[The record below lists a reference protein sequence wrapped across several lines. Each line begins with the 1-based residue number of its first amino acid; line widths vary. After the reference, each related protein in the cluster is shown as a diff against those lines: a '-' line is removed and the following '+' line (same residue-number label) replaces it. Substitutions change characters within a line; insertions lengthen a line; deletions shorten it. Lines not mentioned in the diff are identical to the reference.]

1 MDLLKIPKKQKQFDC
16 KFAAPSILTGR
27 FVAYV
32 YCTDEHEI
40 TNALDDP
47 GLLIVENEHVGV
59 KEYAGYTA
67 LDSIDEQP
75 DGFIVKMSKDGT
87 DNG

>member
-1 MDLLKIPKKQKQFDC
+1 MDLLTIPKKQKEFNC

-27 FVAYV
+27 FVAYI
-32 YCTDEHEI
+32 YCTDAEEI
-40 TNALDDP
+40 RTALNDP
-47 GLLIVENEHVGV
+47 GLLIVSNEHVGV

-67 LDSIDEQP
+67 LDSLDEQP
-75 DGFIVKMSKDGT
+75 DGYIVRMSKDGA